1 MSSITLACL
10 DMAGTTLNDDG
21 AVEAAFHAAMGE
33 LGVVEGT
40 DRFATMLDYVR
51 DTMGQS
57 KIEVFTHLFEG
68 DLEAA
73 HRANDAFEAAYA
85 KSVESG
91 RVTPIAGA
99 LDTIG
104 WLRSQGIKVC
114 LTTGFSPATRTT
126 ILDAV
131 GWHDLADLVLSPAD
145 CGRGRPY
152 PDMILCAV
160 IKLEIDAVAQV
171 VVVGDT
177 ANDLWSGV
185 RSGARIVV
193 GVLTGAHDKD
203 ALSAVPGTHIIDSI
217 ADLPTLIANA

>member
-1 MSSITLACL
+1 
-10 DMAGTTLNDDG
+10 
-21 AVEAAFHAAMGE
+21 
-33 LGVVEGT
+33 
-40 DRFATMLDYVR
+40 MLDYVR

-104 WLRSQGIKVC
+104 WLKSQGIKVC

-131 GWHDLADLVLSPAD
+131 GWHELAELALFPA
-145 CGRGRPY
+145 
-152 PDMILCAV
+152 
-160 IKLEIDAVAQV
+160 
-171 VVVGDT
+171 
-177 ANDLWSGV
+177 
-185 RSGARIVV
+185 RSEER
-193 GVLTGAHDKD
+193 
-203 ALSAVPGTHIIDSI
+203 
-217 ADLPTLIANA
+217 